1 MDDLEKLAGQLQ
13 EIGFSQTEAAYY
25 KKLYTAGESSVP
37 QRLKILCEK
46 RRAALD
52 EIHRLESQIIRMD
65 TMRNDIRN
73 KK

>member
-13 EIGFSQTEAAYY
+13 EIGFSQKEAVYY

-46 RRAALD
+46 RRAA
-52 EIHRLESQIIRMD
+52 
-65 TMRNDIRN
+65 
-73 KK
+73 